1 MVRLLDDFS
10 EFLINNRKL
19 SYNTAVSYTRDIK
32 QLINFL
38 KVREVATPQEVN
50 QTTLISYCLELEQE
64 GRASSTIARNIA
76 SIRCFFHFL
85 TKEKHIDENPSLMLE
100 APKCEKRSPQSLST
114 ENIQRLLEQPDTD
127 TFKGSR
133 DRAMLE
139 ILYATGIRV
148 TELINLKL
156 EDVNLAMGF
165 LNCKGSRG
173 KSRIIP
179 LGGEAV
185 KALKDYIEKHWS
197 QQNLLEMENQL
208 FLNVKGKPMS
218 RQGFWK
224 IMKSYAA
231 AASIKV
237 EITPHTLRHSFATH
251 LIENGAD
258 LKSVQEMMGHSDIST
273 TQIYAQMIKSKL
285 RDVYSKTHP
294 RA

>member
-10 EFLINNRKL
+10 NFLITNRDL
-19 SYNTAVSYTRDIK
+19 SQNTAVSYKRDIT

-38 KVREVATPQEVN
+38 NTRDILEPQEVS
-50 QTTLISYCLELEQE
+50 QTTLISYCMKLEQE
-64 GRASSTIARNIA
+64 GRAPSTIARSIA

-85 TKEKHIDENPSLMLE
+85 AKEKHIDENPAAILE
-100 APKCEKRSPQSLST
+100 APKCEKKTPQSLST
-114 ENIQRLLEQPDTD
+114 ENIERLLEQPDTS

-156 EDVNLAMGF
+156 VDVNLSMGF

-179 LGGEAV
+179 LGGQAIRS
-185 KALKDYIEKHWS
+185 LKDYVEMHWS
-197 QQNLLEMENQL
+197 CQPGLDIENRL

-224 IMKSYAA
+224 IIKAYAA
-231 AASIKV
+231 AAEIKA

-273 TQIYAQMIKSKL
+273 TQVYAQMIKTKL

>member
-10 EFLINNRKL
+10 NFLISDRDL
-19 SYNTAVSYTRDIK
+19 SENTAISYRRDVK
-32 QLINFL
+32 QLIRFL
-38 KVREVATPQEVN
+38 QNKEINQLNDVS
-50 QTTLISYCLELEQE
+50 QTTLLSYCVLMEKE
-64 GRASSTIARNIA
+64 GRAPSTIARSIA

-85 TKEKHIDENPSLMLE
+85 TKEKHIEDNPASILE
-100 APKCEKRSPQSLST
+100 APKSEKKAPESLKT
-114 ENIQRLLEQPDTD
+114 QEIERLIGQPDTS
-127 TFKGSR
+127 TFKGAR

-165 LNCKGSRG
+165 INCKGSRG

-179 LGGEAV
+179 LGSQAIN
-185 KALKDYIEKHWS
+185 ALNGY
-197 QQNLLEMENQL
+197 LELYWNHYSDFGVGDKL
-208 FLNVKGKPMS
+208 FLNMQGKPMS

-224 IMKSYAA
+224 IIKAYAA
-231 AASIKV
+231 SAGIDA

-273 TQIYAQMIKSKL
+273 TQVYAQMIKSKL